1 MKKTKAKIVAYDPEI
16 YPVYLYVGT
25 VECLNEANK
34 LFDGYD
40 TMQDASNDQN
50 PGDIVVSNDKVD
62 GVTVCVREKKTGA
75 VGLLVLINT
84 KLAKNTVSEV
94 VPHESVHVAD
104 GIFDY
109 LGIVKSNYEHG
120 NEHYAYL
127 VGWVAGRIS
136 NYLINYTNKENNN
149 GTDNEI

>member
-50 PGDIVVSNDKVD
+50 SGDIVVSNDNVD
-62 GVTVCVREKKTGA
+62 GITVCVREKKTGA
-75 VGLLVLINT
+75 V
-84 KLAKNTVSEV
+84 S
-94 VPHESVHVAD
+94 
-104 GIFDY
+104 
-109 LGIVKSNYEHG
+109 
-120 NEHYAYL
+120 
-127 VGWVAGRIS
+127 
-136 NYLINYTNKENNN
+136 
-149 GTDNEI
+149 